1 MEDAHTEFKREWK
14 SEFVRNVAGL
24 ANSDGGVIY
33 VGVSDDGSVYG
44 LKDVVS
50 DLKRIPDDSQNGLG
64 ITPKVG
70 HYSKDGKDYITID
83 VNRSPE
89 TLFFKGK
96 VWVKSGSTTRELSGI
111 ELRRR
116 LLKDVNLSWSDMT
129 VDNLGIR
136 DLSPE
141 AVMYYIKASGKE
153 HMVSDPPSE
162 SDIKNMLSH
171 LGMIGKNDVIS
182 RSAVLLFHPRPRD
195 VVYGAHLMIGE
206 FDDKKDLIREEI
218 VDCPLIMM
226 PDMAAEIL
234 YDKFIPGIFDYSDMR
249 RKTVYKY
256 PPEAIREILTN
267 AIVHKDYLVGT
278 PVTIKVFSDRIS
290 VYNPGP
296 LPDGWDVNDLII
308 DHPSIPRNRCMAEAF
323 YEAGY
328 IEKWG
333 KGISTVLEQCT
344 LSGIPAPTFTVRQ
357 NGLDVE
363 FTGNIPH
370 VPDIADTEL
379 TSREMYLLDMIRN
392 GEFTTI
398 KDVSRKMS
406 VSHGTVESTL
416 KSLTEKGMII
426 RVGSTKSG
434 SWKIQ

>member
-1 MEDAHTEFKREWK
+1 MEDAHIEFKREWK
-14 SEFVRNVAGL
+14 GEFVRNVAGL
-24 ANSDGGVIY
+24 ANSDGGKIY
-33 VGVSDDGSVYG
+33 VGVSDDGSIYG
-44 LKDVVS
+44 LKDVIS
-50 DLKRIPDDSQNGLG
+50 DLKQIPDDIQNGLG
-64 ITPKVG
+64 ITPRVEY
-70 HYSKDGKDYITID
+70 HSKDGKDYITIE
-83 VNRSPE
+83 VNKSPE

-116 LLKDVNLSWSDMT
+116 LLKDINLSWSDMT
-129 VDNLGIR
+129 IDNIGIR
-136 DLSPE
+136 DLSHE
-141 AVMYYIKASGKE
+141 AIMYYIKALGKE
-153 HMVSDPPSE
+153 HMVSDPLSD
-162 SDIKNMLSH
+162 SDIKGVLSH
-171 LGMIGKNDVIS
+171 LGMIDEHGNIS
-182 RSAVLLFHPRPRD
+182 RSAVLLFHPKPRD

-206 FDDKKDLIREEI
+206 FDDKKDLVREET
-218 VDCPLIMM
+218 VDCSLIMM
-226 PDMAAEIL
+226 PDKAAEIL

-278 PVTIKVFSDRIS
+278 PVTIKVFPDRIS

-363 FTGNIPH
+363 FVGKLHSIS
-370 VPDIADTEL
+370 DIADTDL
-379 TSREMYLLDMIRN
+379 TPRERTIMDMIRN

-398 KDVSRKMS
+398 KEVSQKLS

-434 SWKIQ
+434 SWRSQ